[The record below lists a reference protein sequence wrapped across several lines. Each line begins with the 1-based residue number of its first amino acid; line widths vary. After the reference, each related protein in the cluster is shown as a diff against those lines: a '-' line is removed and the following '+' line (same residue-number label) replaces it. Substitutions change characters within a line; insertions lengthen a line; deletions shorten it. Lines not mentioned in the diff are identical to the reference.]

1 MDTLQNIK
9 YFDELEIFKNFTN
22 QEKSEIAS
30 FTQNF
35 VSCRKGDLILQQES
49 NDPSLYIILDGQV
62 VLKKNEQKDVE
73 IATLLPGS
81 IFGTIP
87 SLPVTPRNK
96 NVIALSNSLVLRID
110 RPILKTLSPTIINK
124 FNFEFINILFR
135 RVAEMNV
142 RISRERSEVRNI
154 ARNYGIIKSELDKS
168 PALPK
173 EIRIASN
180 LLYEQLKNFQN
191 PTK

>member
-1 MDTLQNIK
+1 M
-9 YFDELEIFKNFTN
+9 
-22 QEKSEIAS
+22 
-30 FTQNF
+30 
-35 VSCRKGDLILQQES
+35 
-49 NDPSLYIILDGQV
+49 
-62 VLKKNEQKDVE
+62 E

-142 RISRERSEVRNI
+142 RISQERSDVRNI

-168 PALPK
+168 TALPK

>member
-62 VLKKNEQKDVE
+62 VLKKMSKRMWKLRLSYLVPYLARFHHSRSPRA
-73 IATLLPGS
+73 IRT
-81 IFGTIP
+81 
-87 SLPVTPRNK
+87 SLH
-96 NVIALSNSLVLRID
+96 
-110 RPILKTLSPTIINK
+110 
-124 FNFEFINILFR
+124 
-135 RVAEMNV
+135 
-142 RISRERSEVRNI
+142 
-154 ARNYGIIKSELDKS
+154 
-168 PALPK
+168 
-173 EIRIASN
+173 
-180 LLYEQLKNFQN
+180 
-191 PTK
+191 